1 MTPSAAVGEVA
12 ATVARTTSFEDASA
26 QLKAA
31 FNDLATT
38 YEESFG
44 QIDCS

>member
-1 MTPSAAVGEVA
+1 MGEIA
-12 ATVARTTSFEDASA
+12 ETVARTTSFEDASA

-31 FNDLATT
+31 FNDLATS
-38 YEESFG
+38 YEETFG